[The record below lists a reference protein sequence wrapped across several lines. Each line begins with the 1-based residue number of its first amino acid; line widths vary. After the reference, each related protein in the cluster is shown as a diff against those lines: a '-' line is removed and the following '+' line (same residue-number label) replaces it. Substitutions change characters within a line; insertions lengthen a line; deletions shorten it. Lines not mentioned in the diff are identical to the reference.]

1 MPEGT
6 RGHDANAVVIVEEDD
21 VVVVKWKVGCG
32 SGRLS

>member
-21 VVVVKWKVGCG
+21 NIRIQ
-32 SGRLS
+32 GRVSSTGPDL